1 MITLILNLATL
12 LFLSVGLF
20 FMAVGAIGLYR
31 LPDLYNRMHA
41 TGKCVTLGVAGM
53 LLAAAMQLVQH
64 PDINPIHVATKVVL
78 LIVFFFIAM
87 PVGAHLL
94 SKAAH
99 EDGAPL
105 DATSMGDELKQ
116 DREN

>member
-1 MITLILNLATL
+1 MITLLLNLATL
-12 LFLSVGLF
+12 VFLAVGLF

-41 TGKCVTLGVAGM
+41 TSKCVTLGVAGM

-64 PDINPIHVATKVVL
+64 PDINPIHVGTKVVL
-78 LIVFFFIAM
+78 LIAFFFIAM

-105 DATSMGDELKQ
+105 DKETLGDELKQ
-116 DREN
+116 DRAG

>member
-1 MITLILNLATL
+1 MELVLNVLTLIFLA
-12 LFLSVGLF
+12 VGLF

-41 TGKCVTLGVAGM
+41 TSKCVTLGVAGM
-53 LLAAAMQLVQH
+53 LLAAAMQVVQN
-64 PDINPIHVATKVVL
+64 PEVNPIHVMTKVVL

-105 DATSMGDELKQ
+105 ECQHHG
-116 DREN
+116 R